1 MRRINKIEKA
11 IDFIEY
17 ISRPMNK
24 EDVRLMY
31 RINGV
36 SYEKTKLFL
45 DFTQGL
51 FDLVISTYLGDDVM
65 SENDVENHFRWCWN
79 KTVKSFKEERIYFL
93 DDEELFIYF
102 HSLFLESFYKEEDK
116 SDENIGQLINFWT
129 SLFDYGRAKTMSELE
144 SFIDL
149 YKIFNN
155 SLYV

>member
-1 MRRINKIEKA
+1 MRRIKKISRA

-17 ISRPMNK
+17 ISKPMNR

-36 SYEKTKLFL
+36 SYEKTQLFL

-51 FDLVISTYLGDDVM
+51 FDLITSTYLGDDVM
-65 SENDVENHFRWCWN
+65 SDMDIDNHFKWCWS
-79 KTVKSFKEERIYFL
+79 KTIKSFKEERIYFL
-93 DDEELFIYF
+93 DDEELYAYF
-102 HSLFLESFYKEEDK
+102 HSLFLESFYKEDDK
-116 SDENIGQLINFWT
+116 SDDNVNQLISFWV
-129 SLFDYGRAKTMSELE
+129 SLFDYSKPKTMSELE